1 MLVSVIIVCHN
12 DWPDL
17 ELSIQSALNQS
28 YPKVQVIVVDND
40 SRDETPEVVPK
51 IFKNQVV
58 YIRQRNTGAAGG
70 RNTGLKESRGEL
82 IQFLDGDDFLG
93 PNKIEKQVKMI
104 LSNPDIDIVYG
115 DFRSFRSQPDVE
127 CYPEVNL
134 EDFQDIK
141 SRLIENC
148 LGPPHIF
155 LFKKHL
161 VEKVGFQDEDLF
173 YEDWDY
179 WLRAAFCGASF
190 RHCKHAWSFY
200 RRRSDQKSASPL
212 TDFRARAQVLQKA
225 LTYVEQ
231 QPYRGQ
237 LLCCMALNQ
246 AWLSSK
252 LLRHGQ
258 PLEARRVMRIA
269 REMHPAVTPYFWY
282 LPNLAATYFP
292 PFRWVL
298 NAGKGLLSSLMRP
311 SLENFWRKRAWIAM
325 KHDPKHL

>member
-28 YPKVQVIVVDND
+28 YPKVQVIVVDNE
-40 SRDETPEVVPK
+40 SQDETPEVVPR
-51 IFKNQVV
+51 FFGNRVA

-70 RNTGLKESRGEL
+70 RNTGLKESRGGL
-82 IQFLDGDDFLG
+82 IQLLDGDDFLG
-93 PNKIEKQVKMI
+93 PNKIEKQVNMI
-104 LSNPDIDIVYG
+104 LSNTNIDIAYG
-115 DFRSFRSQPDVE
+115 DFRCFRSQPDVE
-127 CYPEVNL
+127 CFPEINL
-134 EDFQDIK
+134 GDFQDIK
-141 SRLIENC
+141 SRLIENG

-161 VEKVGFQDEDLF
+161 VEKVGFQDEDLI

-179 WLRAAFCGASF
+179 WLRAAFCGARF

-200 RRRSDQKSASPL
+200 RRRSGQKTASPL
-212 TDFRARAQVLQKA
+212 TDLRARIQVLQKA
-225 LTYVEQ
+225 FTYIQ
-231 QPYRGQ
+231 HQPYRDQ
-237 LLCCMALNQ
+237 LLCWMALHQ
-246 AWLSSK
+246 VWLAST
-252 LLRHGQ
+252 LLRFGQ

-298 NAGKGLLSSLMRP
+298 NPGKRLLFSLMEP
-311 SLENFWRKRAWIAM
+311 SLGDFWRKRARTVA